1 MPQVVVT
8 ARWGIAAHDVLAI
21 DLCGDGDMLTDG
33 QAKDSLRMWQG
44 KPITTQA
51 QSVVSSIKSHFKWSK
66 SDQ

>member
-33 QAKDSLRMWQG
+33 QAKDSFSVWQS
-44 KPITTQA
+44 KAITTQT
-51 QSVVSSIKSHFKWSK
+51 QSVVSSSKSHFKWSK